1 MLIILVHAGR
11 VGGVATSLSF
21 DAAADSPGAGAGAGA
36 GAGDALPPIDHK
48 SKAMAAYLQD
58 GRTPDPSEVR
68 ATFFSTRISLGP
80 GACSLLC
87 HILSCRRSRKRG
99 LIVLRVV
106 VILRTGGECCG
117 EGGEG

>member
-1 MLIILVHAGR
+1 MLIILVRAGR

-21 DAAADSPGAGAGAGA
+21 DAAADSPGAGAAA

-87 HILSCRRSRKRG
+87 HILSCRRTRKRG

>member
-1 MLIILVHAGR
+1 MRAGR

-21 DAAADSPGAGAGAGA
+21 DAAADSPGAGAAAAA

-68 ATFFSTRISLGP
+68 ATFFSTRISLGS
-80 GACSLLC
+80 GASILLC
-87 HILSCRRSRKRG
+87 HSLSLSSLSEAWPHRLAWCCHSAYRRR
-99 LIVLRVV
+99 VLW
-106 VILRTGGECCG
+106 
-117 EGGEG
+117 